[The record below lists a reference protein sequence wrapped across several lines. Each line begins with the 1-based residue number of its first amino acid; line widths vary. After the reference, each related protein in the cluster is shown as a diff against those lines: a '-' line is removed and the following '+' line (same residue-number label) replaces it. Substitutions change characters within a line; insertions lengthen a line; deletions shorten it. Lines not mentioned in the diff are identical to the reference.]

1 MQGPIIDIERV
12 SFAYDG
18 QPVLEDISLRVDPGD
33 FLAVL
38 GPNGGGKTT
47 LLRLVLGLLAPS
59 AGSIRVFGR
68 EPRLAAGRIGYV
80 PQVVDV
86 RPDFPMTVLDATLMG
101 LMTPGGRGRRPG
113 PAERDAA
120 REALERVGLAG
131 RENAR
136 IGELSGGQK
145 QRAYIA
151 RALVSGPELLLLDE
165 PTSSIDPQGKFCFFD
180 LLSELG
186 RGVTIVVVSHDV
198 SVVSARVS
206 CVACVNRRL
215 TYSRGPELTPEML
228 TLLFGVHRHSCAM
241 DAYMR
246 SLAGTFPPLPRM
258 P

>member
-136 IGELSGGQK
+136 IGELSRRPEAAGLHRPGPGLRPPSSCSWTSRP
-145 QRAYIA
+145 RASTP
-151 RALVSGPELLLLDE
+151 RASSASS
-165 PTSSIDPQGKFCFFD
+165 TSSP
-180 LLSELG
+180 S
-186 RGVTIVVVSHDV
+186 
-198 SVVSARVS
+198 SA
-206 CVACVNRRL
+206 
-215 TYSRGPELTPEML
+215 
-228 TLLFGVHRHSCAM
+228 
-241 DAYMR
+241 
-246 SLAGTFPPLPRM
+246 AG
-258 P
+258 